1 MYERTGRV
9 NERRRGLSQGSSSG
23 MGGTEQRHREQG
35 QRLSEG
41 GRRERRRRRS
51 LREAASSPNNSQASN
66 SDTPLPSIHLASATP
81 TSSLS
86 FVLST
91 LNVLILPSSVPGA
104 LDGQF

>member
-91 LNVLILPSSVPGA
+91 
-104 LDGQF
+104 

>member
-9 NERRRGLSQGSSSG
+9 NERRRELSQGSSSG

-51 LREAASSPNNSQASN
+51 LREAASLTFEAYYV
-66 SDTPLPSIHLASATP
+66 LYLMFKP
-81 TSSLS
+81 TRSTQGRDV
-86 FVLST
+86 FEKLST
-91 LNVLILPSSVPGA
+91 NQVTMQ
-104 LDGQF
+104 DC